1 MNSKSIY
8 GMIQGNL
15 GLIFLQFIIG
25 SYISIYINLAPGIN
39 FMQYLSS
46 YPSVALHAVLGFLI
60 FLISIVVLV
69 GTRGTK
75 KGMTAGSAI
84 AFIGILLA
92 VTSGFEY
99 LNSNLN
105 PGYSFMMSVGFIISI
120 AGYMMAI
127 IAYFRN

>member
-25 SYISIYINLAPGIN
+25 SYISIYISLPPEIN
-39 FMQYLSS
+39 FMKYLSS

-60 FLISIVVLV
+60 FLISIVVLI
-69 GTRGTK
+69 GTRGMK
-75 KGMTAGSAI
+75 RGMVAGSAV
-84 AFIGILLA
+84 AFVGVILAIIGGL
-92 VTSGFEY
+92 EY

-105 PGYSFMMSVGFIISI
+105 PGFSFMMSLGFIISVS
-120 AGYMMAI
+120 GYMMAI
-127 IAYFRN
+127 IAYFKQ